1 MLDRAR
7 EWWGRLGRTNQLT
20 LGLTTLGVLIALVG
34 FITWAGTPD
43 YVPLFS
49 NLSAQDA
56 NAITEKLREGN
67 VPSKLAQ
74 GGAAI
79 EVPAQYVDEWRMKI
93 VSAGLPAASTSA
105 TTGIDDVLSGHNVG
119 DTSDMEQLRM
129 RRSLENSVSKSLM
142 MMDPIANAI
151 VHYAASDNSPLLM
164 SNHDSSAAVLVTT
177 KPGHS
182 LSDENVHSIVKL
194 TQMSYTGL
202 QEKNISV
209 TDSQGA
215 VLFDSS
221 HTGGAGGT
229 DIDKVRRKFESDRGA
244 QIQTALNLVCGP
256 RGSIV
261 AVSAEFNTD
270 TKKEI
275 KTDST
280 QGVIVTKSSTET
292 KLEGKGT
299 INSPPAPGAG
309 ANINGLPT
317 APAAGATGTPT
328 YPGASVEPSG
338 RYTENTSVNTYAP
351 GTDVVQT
358 DSGPGKLEK
367 MSVSVLVDSN
377 KYKDA
382 AALASI
388 IAKIKETVGTYIML
402 VPGEAANARMVS
414 VVDMPFDH
422 SQEMQDQLAGEQQR
436 RADMLKQLAGLLVPF
451 VIMGV
456 ALFLLARALR
466 QSNPAAF
473 AKTPMLAGA
482 GAGMGM
488 GALPPGSSLLLDHD
502 GVPMPGQMVG
512 SADMIEGEDS
522 PLALSTGS
530 NLPKS
535 FEVIEETFDADLES
549 ILHLTRAK
557 PEMVALLL
565 KSWMSE
571 EQ

>member
-7 EWWGRLGRTNQLT
+7 EWWGRLGRTNQIT
-20 LGLTTLGVLIALVG
+20 LGLTTLGVLIALIG
-34 FITWAGTPD
+34 FVTWAGTPD

-67 VPSKLAQ
+67 VPTRLAQ

-79 EVPAQYVDEWRMKI
+79 EVPAQYVDEWHVKI
-93 VSAGLPAASTSA
+93 VSAGLPAASASA
-105 TTGIDDVLSGHNVG
+105 TMGLDDVLSGAHMG

-129 RRSLENSVSKSLM
+129 RRSLEGRISKSLM
-142 MMDPIANAI
+142 MMDPIANAV
-151 VHYAASDNSPLLM
+151 VHFAASDSSPLLM
-164 SNHDSSAAVLVTT
+164 SNHDASASILVTT
-177 KPGHS
+177 KPGRS
-182 LSDENVHSIVKL
+182 LSDENVRAIVRL
-194 TQMSYTGL
+194 TEMAYTGL
-202 QEKNISV
+202 QEKSISV
-209 TDSQGA
+209 TDSQGD

-221 HTGGAGGT
+221 HAGGAGGA
-229 DIDKVRRKFESDRGA
+229 DIDKVRHKMESEKRA
-244 QIQTALNLVCGP
+244 ELQNALNIVCGP
-256 RGSIV
+256 RSSIV
-261 AVSAEFNTD
+261 TVSAEFNTD
-270 TKKEI
+270 TKTEI

-280 QGVIVTKSSTET
+280 PGVPTMKSTRET
-292 KLEGKGT
+292 KLDGKGS
-299 INSPPAPGAG
+299 INNPASPGAN
-309 ANINGLPT
+309 ANVNGLPT
-317 APAAGATGTPT
+317 AGAAGGAATPT
-328 YPGASVEPSG
+328 YNSPASVSNGTYLE
-338 RYTENTSVNTYAP
+338 TESVNNYAP
-351 GTDVVQT
+351 GTDQVKT
-358 DSGPGKLEK
+358 ESGPGKLEK

-382 AALASI
+382 AALASVV
-388 IAKIKETVGTYIML
+388 AKIKETIATYIMA

-422 SQEMQDQLAGEQQR
+422 SQEMQDQLAGDQQR
-436 RADMLKQLAGLLVPF
+436 RADMFKQLAGLLVPF
-451 VIMGV
+451 LIMGV

-466 QSNPAAF
+466 KSNPVSF
-473 AKTPMLAGA
+473 ARTPLLAGA

-488 GALPPGSSLLLDHD
+488 GALPPGSSLLLDGD

-512 SADMIEGEDS
+512 SADMIDGEDG
-522 PLALSTGS
+522 PLALSNGS

-557 PEMVALLL
+557 PDMVAMLL
-565 KSWMSE
+565 KSWLSE